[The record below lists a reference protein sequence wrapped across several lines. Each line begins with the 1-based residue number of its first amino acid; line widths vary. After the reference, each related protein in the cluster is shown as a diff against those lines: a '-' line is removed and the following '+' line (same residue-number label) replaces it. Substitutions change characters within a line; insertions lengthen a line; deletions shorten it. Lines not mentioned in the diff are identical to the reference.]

1 MGRFR
6 LIDNDDNLIPIFEV
20 LFFVINVILLISAF
34 ISKELV
40 KIFIIVDIV
49 LLIIFAIVY
58 VFADVVILIKD
69 KIKEIKKGVNRTHH

>member
-1 MGRFR
+1 MDRFR
-6 LIDNDDNLIPIFEV
+6 LIDNDDNLIPIFEI

-40 KIFIIVDIV
+40 KIFIIVDII

-58 VFADVVILIKD
+58 VFADVVILLKD
-69 KIKEIKKGVNRTHH
+69 KIKEIKKGV